1 MKRIRIE
8 TGSDVRRWDT
18 YELDVPD
25 DFDGDTDTG
34 HQYLR
39 DRLGANSSIT
49 LVDTSYE
56 SEHEKYPPE
65 KADINTWT
73 EIA

>member
-25 DFDGDTDTG
+25 DFDGDTDAG
-34 HQYLR
+34 QQYLR
-39 DRLGANSSIT
+39 DRLGANSGIT

-56 SEHEKYPPE
+56 NEYEKYPPE

-73 EIA
+73 VI

>member
-8 TGSDVRRWDT
+8 AAANARRWDT

-25 DFDGDTDTG
+25 DFDVDGEFAEA
-34 HQYLR
+34 YLH
-39 DRLGANSSIT
+39 DRLATDNGIT
-49 LVDTSYE
+49 LIDTSYE

-65 KADINTWT
+65 KPDINTFE
-73 EIA
+73 EI